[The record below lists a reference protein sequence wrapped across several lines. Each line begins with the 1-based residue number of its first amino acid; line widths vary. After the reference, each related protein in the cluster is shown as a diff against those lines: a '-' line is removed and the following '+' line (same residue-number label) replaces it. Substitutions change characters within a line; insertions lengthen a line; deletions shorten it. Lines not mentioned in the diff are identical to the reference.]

1 MGQTEHRHFY
11 LQIIFSDFHW
21 RNKIIAGEVHRYQ
34 YTVRERKLRTVP
46 DEGNSV
52 YHHKEEGEHDVQ
64 KAIQVVR
71 VAGSPESV
79 KQKCMRKRAL
89 FVKISFFFME
99 TIQMTRD
106 RVFNVSFK
114 YCCFDP
120 WAHNFK
126 RIEKICK
133 QI

>member
-1 MGQTEHRHFY
+1 

-21 RNKIIAGEVHRYQ
+21 RNKNIAGEVHRYQ

-89 FVKISFFFME
+89 FVKISFFL
-99 TIQMTRD
+99 RKP
-106 RVFNVSFK
+106 SK
-114 YCCFDP
+114 
-120 WAHNFK
+120 
-126 RIEKICK
+126 
-133 QI
+133 